1 MAGAGPR
8 EPDHRRF
15 PALGIRNYRLFWIG
29 GMLTNNGRWN
39 QYVASYFVVYQL
51 TESAAWVG
59 MAGF

>member
-51 TESAAWVG
+51 SLIHI
-59 MAGF
+59 